1 MDAAKNFRLVMN
13 GFLAEQAGAMFD
25 RPAFRVIRP
34 EIEAAQARMADRT
47 GTHVTWLQ
55 GDPNIII

>member
-1 MDAAKNFRLVMN
+1 MN

-25 RPAFRVIRP
+25 RPTFRVIRP
-34 EIEAAQARMADRT
+34 EIEVAQARMADRT
-47 GTHVTWLQ
+47 GTHRTWLQ